1 MIGIVDLKIS
11 NIFSV
16 ANMLQKV
23 GARYKIINSKDDF
36 NNLSKLILP
45 GVGAFPKAI
54 DNLKKYDLF
63 ERIISF
69 VKGGNFLLGI
79 CLGMQL
85 LFSESEEF
93 EIVTGL
99 DLINGPISKIHTE
112 LTLPH
117 MGWNSLN
124 ILGNNS
130 LTKDL
135 SQSANVY
142 FVHSYKASCDT
153 KHILATALYGESIPA
168 IVNKENIYGCQFHPE
183 KSQKWGEIIIK
194 NFMNL

>member
-1 MIGIVDLKIS
+1 M
-11 NIFSV
+11 
-16 ANMLQKV
+16 
-23 GARYKIINSKDDF
+23 
-36 NNLSKLILP
+36 
-45 GVGAFPKAI
+45 
-54 DNLKKYDLF
+54 
-63 ERIISF
+63 
-69 VKGGNFLLGI
+69 LGI

-93 EIVTGL
+93 EIVKGL
-99 DLINGPISKIHTE
+99 DLINGKISKINTE